1 MNILSQDGKT
11 LISYDN
17 VAGLYI
23 QKIYRQYSQ
32 PDTLW
37 EIRAMY
43 PAVSE
48 DIVYDTIA
56 QFDNEEKCNSVF
68 RGIIYQ
74 ISPLGFNLIRVSDI
88 EK

>member
-11 LISYDN
+11 LINYDN
-17 VAGLYI
+17 VASLYI
-23 QKIYRQYSQ
+23 QNIYRQYSQ
-32 PDTLW
+32 PDILW

-56 QFDNEEKCNSVF
+56 QFDSEEKCKSVF
-68 RGIIYQ
+68 KEIIYQ
-74 ISPLGFNLIRVSDI
+74 ISPLGFNLIKVSDI
-88 EK
+88 EG